1 MTLILKNARVSAGKR
16 VLLDVA
22 EVQFPAHQITAIIGA
37 NGAGK
42 STLLKHLL
50 QSKNALWHGQSFQ
63 AALKQGQCA
72 WVGQHESFQL
82 PMTVLQYVLMGSY
95 PKLAWYARPGLAD
108 SQRAEQ
114 WLAQFELAQHSHKR
128 LDTLSG
134 GEKQRA
140 AIVRALMQN
149 AEILLLDEPT
159 NHLDIRHQHSLM
171 QHLRQLPSPS
181 PTIIM
186 VLHDLNLAAHYS
198 DHIILMKQG
207 HIIAQGETRHV
218 MQEAT
223 LSQLYDWRIIGNVE
237 TGFQAAALS
246 DSQ

>member
-1 MTLILKNARVSAGKR
+1 MTLILKNAHISAGKR

-22 EVQFPAHQITAIIGA
+22 EVQFPEHKITAIIGA

-42 STLLKHLL
+42 STLLKQLL
-50 QSKNALWHGQSFQ
+50 QSKHVQWRGKSFQ
-63 AALKQGQCA
+63 VALKQGKCA

-82 PMTVLQYVLMGSY
+82 PMTVLQYTLMGSY
-95 PKLAWYARPGLAD
+95 PKLAWHARPSVAD

-114 WLAQFELAQHSHKR
+114 WLAQFELEQHNHKR

-149 AEILLLDEPT
+149 AEIMLLDEPT

-171 QHLRQLPSPS
+171 QQLRQLPNPK

-186 VLHDLNLAAHYS
+186 VLHDLNLATHYS
-198 DHIILMKQG
+198 DHVILMKQG
-207 HIIAQGETRHV
+207 HIIAQGETRDI
-218 MQEAT
+218 MQEEI
-223 LSQLYDWRIIGNVE
+223 LSQLYDWRILGNSE
-237 TGFQAAALS
+237 TGFQAASLM
-246 DSQ
+246 